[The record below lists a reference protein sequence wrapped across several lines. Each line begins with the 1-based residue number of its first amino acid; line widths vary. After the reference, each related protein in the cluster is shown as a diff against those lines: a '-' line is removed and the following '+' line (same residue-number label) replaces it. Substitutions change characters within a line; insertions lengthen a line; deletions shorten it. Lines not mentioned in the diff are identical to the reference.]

1 MFVAVVEGLLHALAL
16 VELEHVVPAD
26 GDEVSSVPPPEV
38 LLELS
43 DGPHGEVGLRDVHDV
58 VPVPAQLQQIP
69 GHTCRRCLTMTQLTH
84 GMYLWHR
91 AIIIQTR
98 QDLFISD

>member
-16 VELEHVVPAD
+16 VELEHVVPPD

-58 VPVPAQLQQIP
+58 VPVPVQLQQIP
-69 GHTCRRCLTMTQLTH
+69 GHTCGRCLTMTMTQLTH
-84 GMYLWHR
+84 AYAASVRGGLERILIPY
-91 AIIIQTR
+91 A
-98 QDLFISD
+98 

>member
-43 DGPHGEVGLRDVHDV
+43 DRPHGEVGLRDVHDV

-69 GHTCRRCLTMTQLTH
+69 GHTCGRCLTMTMTQLTH
-84 GMYLWHR
+84 AYAASVRGGLERILIPY
-91 AIIIQTR
+91 A
-98 QDLFISD
+98 